1 MHYRRYPASEPL
13 LRVYDPH
20 DLPSDHL
27 ARLVEQ
33 VVEAAELPTVSQES
47 LGQPAF
53 NPRLMAKVLIFGYA
67 TGARSSRQLER
78 LCRENLAFLY
88 LTRGDAPS
96 YRTLCHFRVEEQ
108 ELLEQVWVA
117 LFAVAEAAGL
127 QRLGRI
133 VVDSSKFKADASPE
147 AVIKAEDYERFK
159 AEFRRIQSEAN
170 AKDRLDEEGAPGT
183 TQLGQ
188 TVKPEQMRSILRR
201 VRSQKAA
208 EQRGEA
214 PAKSAKEPAPLGAEM
229 LSRVEL
235 ALQTIEAAEQDGL
248 KHACLTDPDARM
260 LPEGREKHIHECHS
274 FEVAVDQDTGL
285 LVAGQTVQ
293 EGDAHRLEPLV
304 EAAFP
309 HEPGGV
315 VLATGDSGY
324 YQGEAI
330 ARLEAQRIETCVPDG
345 MTAHALRNGTLDEA
359 PSPMA
364 LRYDAERDVFV
375 CANGRLLVPAGRRER
390 SGYEMQQYRAERACT
405 DCPLKAQCLINQQAK
420 RRETTRALD
429 PNNPV
434 ATALARFLEPEQ
446 QERYRNRGKVVETVF
461 AFLRRVLGY
470 SRWMVRGKERV
481 SAEGSLFK
489 CAYQFRKVHSAL
501 KG

>member
-1 MHYRRYPASEPL
+1 MHYRPYPKSEPL
-13 LRVYDPH
+13 LQVYDPD
-20 DLPSDHL
+20 DLPDDHL

-33 VVEAAELPTVSQES
+33 VVEEAELPSVSKEL

-53 NPRLMAKVLIFGYA
+53 NPGLMAKVLIFGYA

-88 LTRGDAPS
+88 LTRGDTPS
-96 YRTLCHFRVEEQ
+96 YRTLCHFRVEER
-108 ELLEQVWVA
+108 ELLEQVWVV

-170 AKDRLDEEGAPGT
+170 AKDRLDEEGTPGT

-188 TVKPEQMRSILRR
+188 TVKPEQMRDILRR

-208 EQRGEA
+208 EARGEP
-214 PAKSAKEPAPLGAEM
+214 PAMSAKEPARLGAEM
-229 LSRVEL
+229 LPRLEV
-235 ALQTIEAAEQDGL
+235 ALQTIEAAERDGL

-285 LVAGQTVQ
+285 LVAGQTTQ
-293 EGDAHRLEPLV
+293 ENDARRLEPLV
-304 EAAFP
+304 EAATP
-309 HEPGGV
+309 HEPCGV
-315 VLATGDSGY
+315 VAVTGDSGY

-330 ARLEAQRIETCVPDG
+330 ARLSESGIDTCVPDG
-345 MTAHALRNGTLDEA
+345 MTAHKMRDGSLASA
-359 PSPMA
+359 PSPTA
-364 LRYDAERDVFV
+364 LRYDAERDVFI
-375 CANGRLLVPAGRRER
+375 CAKEKRLVPTNKRYRGGR
-390 SGYEMQQYRAERACT
+390 EMQLYRVEEDCT
-405 DCPLKAQCLINQQAK
+405 GCPLAAMCFQNKPGK
-420 RRETTRALD
+420 WRETARALEPD
-429 PNNPV
+429 NPV
-434 ATALARFLEPEQ
+434 DVALAQFLKPER

-470 SRWMVRGKERV
+470 SRWMVRGRERV